1 MQRTSIIR
9 NPARKIVKVQNKIE
23 LQPEH
28 KRLGIKSNELVSKI
42 DQSDFRYAAEK
53 RIQAAKKE
61 EIHINTPNSIKKN
74 FPAQLKVGNISG
86 FTQEATWRPRE
97 ETENQN
103 VIEAWEDN
111 KEKSFEQLE
120 QEEGKLKEE
129 IFSYDEIETETEKT
143 DMQDICK
150 SNDYVV
156 LYNEKIIFYHS
167 DLNKVEL
174 FIENLLF
181 DENSEY
187 QDIKI
192 DDILV
197 FKRMILKAGVIL
209 R

>member
-9 NPARKIVKVQNKIE
+9 NPARKIVKAQNEIE

-28 KRLGIKSNELVSKI
+28 KRLGIKPGELVSKI

-97 ETENQN
+97 EIENQN
-103 VIEAWEDN
+103 VIETWEDN

-120 QEEGKLKEE
+120 QEEAKLKEE
-129 IFSYDEIETETEKT
+129 IFSYDEIETEKT